1 MNIKEY
7 DLIVIGAGSA
17 GLGSSGVAKA
27 LGLSVLVVEAEAK
40 NVGGDCLNYGCV
52 PSKALIHVAKQFH
65 HGKQAKRF
73 GLQFSGEADW
83 EKVIGYVHEKQA
95 YIRAHESADYLREQ
109 GFDVAIGFAKFIN
122 KKTISVNGQQYSA
135 KIIALCT
142 GSKPRRITIP
152 GQEHVQVI
160 TNEELFFD
168 LKALPKNLLV
178 IGGGAIGCEMA
189 QAFARLGSKV
199 CIVNRGDRLLGKE
212 RAEFSEILQEQFE
225 KEGIQIYNKSTVK
238 EFSAAGQ
245 AVVQQADGESRTVP
259 CDVALLSIGRVVN
272 ATGMD
277 LEKAGINVTER
288 GKFELKD
295 YFRTS
300 NKRVYVLGDAAGRYM
315 FSHGAEK
322 QVRLF
327 WKNLVNPFKQKD
339 QTKDLSWVTFTD
351 PEIATWGLSE
361 KELQDRGIKYWRQ
374 DQDFAEDDRA
384 IVDEYTYGRLSIYM
398 TKDSE
403 LQRRKILGGSMIAP
417 KAGEMSQE
425 LMLAMTAKVPIGD
438 IFDRVYPYPV
448 ASRINQKTIRGVVQK
463 RLTPF
468 LKRLLRFLF
477 RLQH

>member
-1 MNIKEY
+1 MKRKEY

-27 LGLSVLVVEAEAK
+27 LGLSVLVVEAAAK

-65 HGKQAKRF
+65 YGKQANRF
-73 GLQFSGEADW
+73 GLQSSGQADW

-95 YIRAHESADYLREQ
+95 HIRAHESADYLRKQ
-109 GFDVAIGFAKFIN
+109 GFDVAIGFAKFID
-122 KKTISVNGQQYSA
+122 KKTIRVNDQQYSA

-152 GQEHVQVI
+152 GQEYVQVI
-160 TNEELFFD
+160 TNEELFFE
-168 LKALPKNLLV
+168 LKALPKHLLV
-178 IGGGAIGCEMA
+178 IGGGPIGCEMA

-199 CIVNRGDRLLGKE
+199 CIVNRGNRILEKE
-212 RAEFSEILQEQFE
+212 RAEFSEILQKQFE
-225 KEGIQIYNKSTVK
+225 KEGIQIYNNTTVK
-238 EFSAAGQ
+238 AFNAQGQ
-245 AVVQQADGESRTVP
+245 AVLQLADDELGTVP

-272 ATGMD
+272 ASGMD
-277 LEKAGINVTER
+277 LEKAGIKLTDR
-288 GKFELKD
+288 GKYQLDD
-295 YFRTS
+295 YLRTT
-300 NKRVYVLGDAAGRYM
+300 NKSVYALGDAAGRYM

-351 PEIATWGLSE
+351 PEIATWGMSE

-384 IVDEYTYGRLSIYM
+384 IVDEYTYGQLSIYM
-398 TKDSE
+398 TKHSE

-417 KAGEMSQE
+417 NAGEMSQE

-448 ASRINQKTIRGVVQK
+448 ASRINQKTIRGVVQN

-468 LKRLLRFLF
+468 FKKLIRFLF
-477 RLQH
+477 KLQH